1 VNVINYRKN
10 INVVNVFREPG
21 TRTIDQK
28 TNINVVNTSK
38 GPNEVNVS
46 GSPKIHRVCGPGA
59 ISPGRRR
66 TYTHVQTEVSAIW
79 EVVHNLGST
88 QVLVEI
94 YTEEGDDLD
103 ADYRIIDENTLV
115 VEVNPPMKGYV
126 VVYE

>member
-1 VNVINYRKN
+1 LNIINYGKKVNVVKASR
-10 INVVNVFREPG
+10 
-21 TRTIDQK
+21 
-28 TNINVVNTSK
+28 
-38 GPNEVNVS
+38 
-46 GSPKIHRVCGPGA
+46 SPKVQRVFGPGSA
-59 ISPGRRR
+59 FTGRRA
-66 TYTHVQTEVSAIW
+66 YTHVQTEVSRLW

>member
-1 VNVINYRKN
+1 LNVINYGKKVN
-10 INVVNVFREPG
+10 IVKASRSPRVQRVF
-21 TRTIDQK
+21 
-28 TNINVVNTSK
+28 
-38 GPNEVNVS
+38 
-46 GSPKIHRVCGPGA
+46 GPGA
-59 ISPGRRR
+59 VFTGGRR
-66 TYTHVQTEVSAIW
+66 TYTHVQTEVSHLW

-94 YTEEGDDLD
+94 YTEDGDGLD